1 MIQNVLIFNRM
12 KDIYNVIG
20 LMSGTSLDGLD
31 LAYCR
36 FEFLAGKWIYKI
48 FCADTYEYPDG
59 WRRRLSTLENST
71 ALEYARANAELGH
84 YFGKCV
90 RKFIADNDLKR
101 HEVDFVAS
109 HGHTIFHQPEIGLT
123 TQIADSNAIS
133 AETGLPVVADFRTL
147 DVALGGQ
154 GAPLVPIGDRLL
166 FGDYNSCLNLGGI
179 ANISFTKNGKRVA
192 FDISPCNMILNHL
205 SGKMGKAYDKDGML
219 AKTGKCSADLLKVL
233 DELEYYKLPYPKS
246 LGKEWFVDKF
256 RPCFEKSSCDVP
268 ELLATATEHIA
279 EQIAKVLNDNALQSV
294 LVTGG
299 GAFNTFLIDTLR
311 QKSDCRVEVADKLIV
326 DYKEAMIFAF
336 LGVLRMRGEANCLS
350 SVTGARV
357 DNCGGVVSG
366 LTEL

>member
-1 MIQNVLIFNRM
+1 M

-31 LAYCR
+31 VAYCR
-36 FEFLAGKWIYKI
+36 FELEGGKWDYKI
-48 FCADTYEYPDG
+48 LCANTYGYSDD
-59 WRRRLSTLENST
+59 WCRRLSTLENAT
-71 ALEYARANAELGH
+71 ALEYARCNVDLGH

-90 RKFIADNDLKR
+90 AKFLTDNSLDAAA
-101 HEVDFVAS
+101 VDFVSS

-123 TQIADSNAIS
+123 TQIADPNAIA

-192 FDISPCNMILNHL
+192 FDISPCNMILNYL
-205 SGKMGKAYDKDGML
+205 SVKLGMAYDKGGML
-219 AKTGKCSADLLKVL
+219 AKTGNCNEALLKVL
-233 DELEYYKLPYPKS
+233 NELEYYKLPYPKS

-268 ELLATATEHIA
+268 DLLATATEHIA
-279 EQIAKVLNDNALQSV
+279 EQIAKVLNDNALMSV
-294 LVTGG
+294 FVTGG
-299 GAFNTFLIDTLR
+299 GAFNTFLIHTLH
-311 QKSDCRVEVADKLIV
+311 QKTDCKVDVANKLIV
-326 DYKEAMIFAF
+326 NYKEAMIFAF

-366 LTEL
+366 LIKPMQTSD